1 MEKLLAN
8 KPAFIKATPPASTML
23 ADQDEARLNLE
34 RMSDDLDQ
42 ASSQAWLDAQR
53 AAERML
59 AKREAASP
67 GSLPASVLTV
77 PVVPQPAGNKT
88 LAKERPD
95 PVANIPVKPLPVTG
109 GGARLTRVQGG
120 VAKPARTF
128 REALMPKRPQ
138 VPVSETEEAVPASDS
153 PTYMSVLSGA
163 AAAPRLAPA
172 LDIISQPATPKFAN
186 FEKQF

>member
-1 MEKLLAN
+1 
-8 KPAFIKATPPASTML
+8 ML
-23 ADQDEARLNLE
+23 ADQDEERRNLE
-34 RMSDDLDQ
+34 RMSDDLEQ

-59 AKREAASP
+59 AKREAASL
-67 GSLPASVLTV
+67 GSIPASVVTV

-88 LAKERPD
+88 LAKEKPD

-109 GGARLTRVQGG
+109 GQVRLTRVQGG
-120 VAKPARTF
+120 VTKFPARTF
-128 REALMPKRPQ
+128 REALMPNRPQ
-138 VPVSETEEAVPASDS
+138 VPVSVDEEATPVSVS
-153 PTYMSVLSGA
+153 PTYKSVLSGA